1 MTLNHRYLAA
11 GVAIFVAQVLYHQW
25 ITDERIAVIED
36 AVVAIAEDVQDIK
49 QAVIVEQ
56 DRAVIKYS
64 KQEFDCLARNIY
76 YEAGVEDKLGKIAV
90 AQVTLNRLRTGYW
103 GRDICKVVYAPAQ
116 FSWTRIK
123 RRAWLQNTGANW
135 DESQQVAAEVLD
147 QGIRI
152 PTLKTSLFYHADY
165 IKDPYWADRTKRTTK
180 VGRHIFYTQ
189 AKGGT
194 LKL

>member
-25 ITDERIAVIED
+25 NTDERIAVIED

-76 YEAGVEDKLGKIAV
+76 YEAGIEDKLGKIAV

-116 FSWTRIK
+116 FSWTRVK

-135 DESQQVAAEVLD
+135 TESQQVAAEVLD

-165 IKDPYWADRTKRTTK
+165 VKPYWKDDSKRTTK